1 LSFPGDTPK
10 AFLNRLWNYFSL
22 RARVLWLLGALILTS
37 LVGGLVTIWHTGAA
51 DTLFTT
57 LIDKNLASYQA
68 AENLEIALLKQ
79 KGYLT
84 YYFLDANPEWLK
96 KLKQDHESFLE
107 WLGKAQSFASTPV
120 ITKMLDKIDSKYREY
135 SAEREQVIQLYK
147 VGQREQGA
155 LLHGEIRGQFL
166 EIYDLCE
173 TYKLLSQE
181 IITQVTNDNRGQ
193 AKFIKTLALVVILSI
208 VFLGLL
214 LAYILIKQLL
224 EPIRAMSRETGVSPA
239 AAGAR
244 DEVQALSRRVH
255 DLIENVDE
263 AQSKLE
269 RSQEHLL
276 QSEKMATVGKLAAG
290 VAHSIRNPL
299 TSVKMRLFSLGRTLD
314 FTPTQ
319 HEDFEVIS
327 EEIRHIDTI
336 VANFLEYSRPPKL
349 TMQKISPS
357 EVVDLALQLL
367 RHRLESYN
375 VVVKVRRARP
385 LPEVWADPDQ
395 LKEVLVNL
403 LTNACEAMGSG
414 GAIIIREGESFLQS
428 VGQVVTIQVSD
439 NGPGIPE
446 SVQDKIFQPFF
457 TTKEEG
463 TGLGLSIAARI
474 LGEHGGWLD
483 IESREGQGATFTL
496 NLPYRKIKYG
506 SHPDS

>member
-1 LSFPGDTPK
+1 LSTF
-10 AFLNRLWNYFSL
+10 WNYLSL
-22 RARVLWLLGALILTS
+22 KARILLLLGALILTA
-37 LVGGLVTIWHTGAA
+37 LVGGLVTIWHTGAT
-51 DTLFTT
+51 DDLLTS
-57 LIDKNLASYQA
+57 LIDKNMASFQA
-68 AENLEIALLKQ
+68 AEGLEIALLKQ

-84 YYFLDANPEWLK
+84 YFFLDGNPEWLEQ
-96 KLKQDHESFLE
+96 LQQDNKSFVE
-107 WLGKAQSFASTPV
+107 WLNKAHNSATTPV
-120 ITKMLDKIDSKYREY
+120 MTNVLHKIDAKYRDY
-135 SAEREQVIQLYK
+135 VLRREEVIKLYK
-147 VGQREQGA
+147 AGRREEGA
-155 LLHGEIRGQFL
+155 KLHWEVRHQFL
-166 EIYDLCE
+166 EIYDLCDN
-173 TYKLLSQE
+173 YKLINQG
-181 IITQVTNDNRGQ
+181 IIAQIKKDSRAQ
-193 AKFIKTLALVVILSI
+193 AQFIKTLALVVMPSVLL
-208 VFLGLL
+208 LGLL
-214 LAYILIKQLL
+214 LAYILVKQLL
-224 EPIRAMSRETGVSPA
+224 EPIRQLSVETGVS
-239 AAGAR
+239 AR
-244 DEVQALSRRVH
+244 LPGEGNEVQALSRRVH
-255 DLIENVDE
+255 DLIDNVDQ

-276 QSEKMATVGKLAAG
+276 QSEKMAMVGKLAAG

-349 TMQKISPS
+349 VMQKISPS
-357 EVVDLALQLL
+357 DVVDMALQLL

-375 VVVKVRRARP
+375 VEVKLKRSRP

-414 GAIIIREGESFLQS
+414 GSIIIQEGETFLQS

-446 SVQDKIFQPFF
+446 SIQDKILQPFF
-457 TTKEEG
+457 STKEEG
-463 TGLGLSIAARI
+463 TGLGLSIATRI

-483 IESREGQGATFTL
+483 LESREGQGTTFTI

-506 SHPDS
+506 SHTDS

>member
-1 LSFPGDTPK
+1 LSK
-10 AFLNRLWNYFSL
+10 VWNYMSL
-22 RARVLWLLGALILTS
+22 RVRILLLLGALILTA
-37 LVGGLVTIWHTGAA
+37 LVGGLVTIWHTGAT
-51 DTLFTT
+51 DDLLTS
-57 LIDKNLASYQA
+57 LIDKNMASLQA
-68 AENLEIALLKQ
+68 AEGLEIALLKQ

-84 YYFLDANPEWLK
+84 YFFLDGNPDWLDQLQQDKQSFVEWLN
-96 KLKQDHESFLE
+96 
-107 WLGKAQSFASTPV
+107 KAHDSATTPV
-120 ITKMLDKIDSKYREY
+120 MNNILNKIDTKYRDY
-135 SAEREQVIQLYK
+135 VLRREEVIKLYK
-147 VGQREQGA
+147 AGQREEGA
-155 LLHGEIRGQFL
+155 KLHWELRHQFL
-166 EIYDLCE
+166 EIYDLCDN
-173 TYKLLSQE
+173 YKLINQGIISQ
-181 IITQVTNDNRGQ
+181 IKKDSRAQ
-193 AKFIKTLALVVILSI
+193 ANFIKTMAFVVMPSLLL
-208 VFLGLL
+208 LGLL
-214 LAYILIKQLL
+214 LAYILVKQLL
-224 EPIRAMSRETGVSPA
+224 EPIRQLSMETGVG
-239 AAGAR
+239 AGLPGEG

-255 DLIENVDE
+255 DLIVNVDQ

-276 QSEKMATVGKLAAG
+276 QSEKMAMVGKLAAG

-349 TMQKISPS
+349 VMQKISPS
-357 EVVDLALQLL
+357 DVVDMALQLL

-375 VVVKVRRARP
+375 VEVTVKRSRP

-414 GAIIIREGESFLQS
+414 GSIIIQEGETFLQS
-428 VGQVVTIQVSD
+428 IGQVVTIQVSD

-446 SVQDKIFQPFF
+446 SIQDKILQPFF
-457 TTKEEG
+457 STKEEG
-463 TGLGLSIAARI
+463 TGLGLSIAMRI
-474 LGEHGGWLD
+474 LSEHGGWLD
-483 IESREGQGATFTL
+483 LESREGRGTTFTI

>member
-1 LSFPGDTPK
+1 
-10 AFLNRLWNYFSL
+10 
-22 RARVLWLLGALILTS
+22 V
-37 LVGGLVTIWHTGAA
+37 
-51 DTLFTT
+51 
-57 LIDKNLASYQA
+57 
-68 AENLEIALLKQ
+68 
-79 KGYLT
+79 
-84 YYFLDANPEWLK
+84 
-96 KLKQDHESFLE
+96 
-107 WLGKAQSFASTPV
+107 
-120 ITKMLDKIDSKYREY
+120 
-135 SAEREQVIQLYK
+135 
-147 VGQREQGA
+147 
-155 LLHGEIRGQFL
+155 
-166 EIYDLCE
+166 
-173 TYKLLSQE
+173 
-181 IITQVTNDNRGQ
+181 
-193 AKFIKTLALVVILSI
+193 

-224 EPIRAMSRETGVSPA
+224 EPIRQLSMETGVSADAPG
-239 AAGAR
+239 AG

-255 DLIENVDE
+255 DLIENVDQ

-276 QSEKMATVGKLAAG
+276 QSEKMAMVGKLAAG

-314 FTPTQ
+314 FSPTQ

-336 VANFLEYSRPPKL
+336 VGNFLEYSRPPKL

-357 EVVDLALQLL
+357 DVVDNALQLL

-375 VVVKVRRARP
+375 VEVKLKRPRP

-403 LTNACEAMGSG
+403 LTNACEAMGTG
-414 GAIIIREGESFLQS
+414 GSIILREGETFLQS
-428 VGQVVTIQVSD
+428 IGQVVTIQVSD

-457 TTKEEG
+457 STKEEG

-483 IESREGQGATFTL
+483 LESREGLGTTFTL

>member
-1 LSFPGDTPK
+1 MWKFI
-10 AFLNRLWNYFSL
+10 SL
-22 RARVLWLLGALILTS
+22 RARIFLLLGALIITS
-37 LVGGLVTIWHTGAA
+37 LIGGLVTIWHIGAT
-51 DTLFTT
+51 DDLLIS
-57 LIDKNLASYQA
+57 LIDKNMASFQA
-68 AENLEIALLKQ
+68 AEGLEIALLRQ

-84 YYFLDANPEWLK
+84 YYFLDGNQEWLSQ
-96 KLKQDHESFLE
+96 LKQDNKRFLD
-107 WLGKAQSFASTPV
+107 WLARASGSATNPV
-120 ITKMLDKIDSKYREY
+120 MTNILDKIAAKYRDY
-135 SAEREQVIQLYK
+135 SAAREEVIKLYQA
-147 VGQREQGA
+147 GRREEGA
-155 LLHGEIRGQFL
+155 KRHWAIRHQFL
-166 EIYDLCE
+166 EIYDLCDN
-173 TYKLLSQE
+173 YKLINQGMISQIRNE
-181 IITQVTNDNRGQ
+181 SLRR
-193 AKFIKTLALVVILSI
+193 AAFIKTLALAVLPSVLL
-208 VFLGLL
+208 LGLL
-214 LAYILIKQLL
+214 LAYILTAQLL
-224 EPIRAMSRETGVSPA
+224 TPIRQLSLETGAGA
-239 AAGAR
+239 APEAR

-255 DLIENVDE
+255 DLIENVDQ

-276 QSEKMATVGKLAAG
+276 QTEKMAMVGKLAAG

-314 FTPTQ
+314 LAPPQ
-319 HEDFEVIS
+319 QEDFEVIS

-357 EVVDLALQLL
+357 VVVDMALQLL

-375 VVVKVRRARP
+375 VEVKVKRFRP

-403 LTNACEAMGSG
+403 LTNACEAMGSRG
-414 GAIIIREGESFLQS
+414 GSIIIQEGETFLQS
-428 VGQVVTIQVSD
+428 VGQVVAIQVRD

-446 SVQDKIFQPFF
+446 SIQDKVFQPFF
-457 TTKEEG
+457 STKEEG

-474 LGEHGGWLD
+474 LAEHGGWLD
-483 IESREGQGATFTL
+483 LESQEGQGTTFTI

>member
-1 LSFPGDTPK
+1 MSTV
-10 AFLNRLWNYFSL
+10 WNFISL
-22 RARVLWLLGALILTS
+22 RARIFLLLVALIVTA
-37 LVGGLVTIWHTGAA
+37 LVGGLVTIWHTGATDA
-51 DTLFTT
+51 LLTS
-57 LIDKNLASYQA
+57 LIDKNMASFQA
-68 AENLEIALLKQ
+68 AEGLEIALLKQ

-84 YYFLDANPEWLK
+84 YFFLDGNQEWLDQ
-96 KLKQDHESFLE
+96 LQQDNQSFME
-107 WLGKAQSFASTPV
+107 WLNKAHNSATTPV
-120 ITKMLDKIDSKYREY
+120 MNNILDKIDAKYRDYVKGRDE
-135 SAEREQVIQLYK
+135 VITLYK
-147 VGQREQGA
+147 TGRREEGA
-155 LLHGEIRGQFL
+155 KLHREIRHQFL
-166 EIYDLCE
+166 EIYDLCDN
-173 TYKLLSQE
+173 YKLINQGIISQ
-181 IITQVTNDNRGQ
+181 IKKDSRTQAN
-193 AKFIKTLALVVILSI
+193 FIKTLALVVMPSVIL
-208 VFLGLL
+208 LGLL
-214 LAYILIKQLL
+214 LAYILVKQLL
-224 EPIRAMSRETGVSPA
+224 EPVRQLSMETGVSARLP
-239 AAGAR
+239 GER

-255 DLIENVDE
+255 DLIVNVDQ

-276 QSEKMATVGKLAAG
+276 QSEKMAMVGKLAAG

-357 EVVDLALQLL
+357 DVVDMALQLL

-375 VVVKVRRARP
+375 VEVKLKRPRP

-414 GAIIIREGESFLQS
+414 GSIIIQEGETFLQS
-428 VGQVVTIQVSD
+428 IGQVVTIQVSD

-446 SVQDKIFQPFF
+446 SIQDKVFQPFF
-457 TTKEEG
+457 STKEEG
-463 TGLGLSIAARI
+463 TGLGLSIAVRI

-483 IESREGQGATFTL
+483 LESREGQGTTFTL

>member
-1 LSFPGDTPK
+1 LSTV
-10 AFLNRLWNYFSL
+10 WNYISL
-22 RARVLWLLGALILTS
+22 RVRILFLLGALILTAM
-37 LVGGLVTIWHTGAA
+37 VGGLVTIWHTGVTDHLLTA
-51 DTLFTT
+51 
-57 LIDKNLASYQA
+57 LIDKNMASYQA
-68 AENLEIALLKQ
+68 AEGLEIALLKQ

-84 YYFLDANPEWLK
+84 YFFLDGNPEWLDQLQK
-96 KLKQDHESFLE
+96 DNQSFLE
-107 WLGKAQSFASTPV
+107 WLNKAYNSATTPLMTN
-120 ITKMLDKIDSKYREY
+120 ILGKIDAKYRNY
-135 SAEREQVIQLYK
+135 IADRSQVINLYK
-147 VGQREQGA
+147 AGRREEGA
-155 LLHGEIRGQFL
+155 KLHWEVRHQFL
-166 EIYDLCE
+166 EIYDLCDN
-173 TYKLLSQE
+173 YKLVNQGIISQ
-181 IITQVTNDNRGQ
+181 IKKDSRAQ
-193 AKFIKTLALVVILSI
+193 ANFIKTLALVVMPSVLL
-208 VFLGLL
+208 LGLL
-214 LAYILIKQLL
+214 LAYILVKQLL
-224 EPIRAMSRETGVSPA
+224 EPIRQLSMETGASTVVP
-239 AAGAR
+239 GER
-244 DEVQALSRRVH
+244 DDVRALSRRVH
-255 DLIENVDE
+255 DLIENVDQ

-276 QSEKMATVGKLAAG
+276 QSEKMAMVGKLAAG

-349 TMQKISPS
+349 VMQKVSPS
-357 EVVDLALQLL
+357 DVVDMALQLL

-375 VVVKVRRARP
+375 VEVNVKRSRP

-414 GAIIIREGESFLQS
+414 GSIIIQEKETFLQS
-428 VGQVVTIQVSD
+428 VGQVVTIEVSD
-439 NGPGIPE
+439 NGPGVPE
-446 SVQDKIFQPFF
+446 SIQDKIFQPFF
-457 TTKEEG
+457 STKEEG

-483 IESREGQGATFTL
+483 LESREGQGTTFTL

>member
-1 LSFPGDTPK
+1 VQTTG
-10 AFLNRLWNYFSL
+10 AFLNNVWTYISL
-22 RARVLWLLGALILTS
+22 RARILLLLGALMLTS
-37 LVGGLVTIWHTGAA
+37 LIGGLVTIWHTGAA
-51 DTLFTT
+51 DTLFIS

-68 AENLEIALLKQ
+68 AEGLEIALLKQ

-84 YYFLDANPEWLK
+84 YYFLDGNPEWLD
-96 KLKQDHESFLE
+96 KLKQDHESFLD
-107 WLGKAQSFASTPV
+107 WLAKANTSATTPV
-120 ITKMLDKIDSKYREY
+120 ITKILDKISSKYRHY
-135 SAEREQVIQLYK
+135 NTEREQVINLYK
-147 VGQREQGA
+147 NGQRDEGA
-155 LLHGEIRGQFL
+155 RLHGEIRHQFL
-166 EIYDLCE
+166 EIYELCE
-173 TYKLLSQE
+173 NYKLISQE
-181 IITQVTNDNRGQ
+181 VISQIKDDSRSQ
-193 AKFIKTLALVVILSI
+193 AVFIKTMAFVVMPSV

-224 EPIRAMSRETGVSPA
+224 EPIRQLSMETGVSADAPG
-239 AAGAR
+239 AG

-255 DLIENVDE
+255 DLIENVDQ

-276 QSEKMATVGKLAAG
+276 QSEKMAMVGKLAAG

-314 FTPTQ
+314 FSPTQ

-336 VANFLEYSRPPKL
+336 VGNFLEYSRPPKL

-357 EVVDLALQLL
+357 DVVDNALQLL

-375 VVVKVRRARP
+375 VEVKLKRPRP

-403 LTNACEAMGSG
+403 LTNACEAMGTG
-414 GAIIIREGESFLQS
+414 GSIILREGETFLQS
-428 VGQVVTIQVSD
+428 IGQVVTIQVSD

-457 TTKEEG
+457 STKEEG

-483 IESREGQGATFTL
+483 LESREGLGTTFTL

>member
-1 LSFPGDTPK
+1 LSTVWHY
-10 AFLNRLWNYFSL
+10 LSL
-22 RARVLWLLGALILTS
+22 RARILLLLGALILTAM
-37 LVGGLVTIWHTGAA
+37 VGGLVTIWHTGATDA
-51 DTLFTT
+51 LLTS
-57 LIDKNLASYQA
+57 LIDKNMASFQA
-68 AENLEIALLKQ
+68 AEGLEIALLKQ

-84 YYFLDANPEWLK
+84 YYFLDGNPEWLNH
-96 KLKQDHESFLE
+96 LQQDHQSFLE
-107 WLGKAQSFASTPV
+107 WLAKAHVSATTPV
-120 ITKMLDKIDSKYREY
+120 MTNILDKIDAKYRDY
-135 SAEREQVIQLYK
+135 VTSREQVINLYK
-147 VGQREQGA
+147 AGQRQEGA
-155 LLHGEIRGQFL
+155 RLHWEVRHQFSD
-166 EIYDLCE
+166 IYDLCDN
-173 TYKLLSQE
+173 YKLINQGIISQ
-181 IITQVTNDNRGQ
+181 IKKDSRSQ
-193 AKFIKTLALVVILSI
+193 ANFIKTLALVVMPSVVL
-208 VFLGLL
+208 LGLL
-214 LAYILIKQLL
+214 LAYILVKQLL
-224 EPIRAMSRETGVSPA
+224 EPIRQLSMETGVRTGSPQ
-239 AAGAR
+239 GQ

-255 DLIENVDE
+255 DLIENVDQ

-276 QSEKMATVGKLAAG
+276 QSEKMAMVGKLAAG

-319 HEDFEVIS
+319 QEDFEVIS

-349 TMQKISPS
+349 MMQKISPS
-357 EVVDLALQLL
+357 DVVDMALQLL

-375 VVVKVRRARP
+375 VEVKLKRGRP

-414 GAIIIREGESFLQS
+414 GSIIIQEGETFLQS
-428 VGQVVTIQVSD
+428 IGQVVTIQVSD
-439 NGPGIPE
+439 NGPGVPE

-457 TTKEEG
+457 STKEEG
-463 TGLGLSIAARI
+463 TGLGLSIATRI

-483 IESREGQGATFTL
+483 LESREGQGTTFTI